1 MGAAVPGALQ
11 KAAPTRAA
19 DARTAHMADCPARV
33 LIPGPCLPAHHM
45 PASGPVSI
53 PLTMNGMV
61 GKNGWRALEWKMCP
75 VLCSAA
81 LRPGRLRY
89 RSLDL

>member
-11 KAAPTRAA
+11 KAAPRRAA

-33 LIPGPCLPAHHM
+33 LIPVPCLPAHHM

-53 PLTMNGMV
+53 PLTMTGMA
-61 GKNGWRALEWKMCP
+61 GEETPEAKEIALTPQEM
-75 VLCSAA
+75 
-81 LRPGRLRY
+81 Y
-89 RSLDL
+89 